1 MGEAVGVAVGE
12 AVRRRRCGEGGAVGE
27 SVGDVVGSARGEVV
41 VVGVGVVGVGA
52 NPPPRM
58 STSMHDVKIS
68 SVYLQIQSQRNV
80 AGPEGVLD
88 GMRTC

>member
-1 MGEAVGVAVGE
+1 VGE
-12 AVRRRRCGEGGAVGE
+12 AVRRRRCDEGGAVGE
-27 SVGDVVGSARGEVV
+27 SVGDVVGSAWGEVV

-52 NPPPRM
+52 NPLPRM